1 MGVTPAGKMGSW
13 SCAMVLPASLAPA
26 FPPRNCPFLVQSIF
40 LASHKLPPHFRMS
53 DIDVE
58 HPAPAVVVGD
68 PAAGDG
74 PKHRRHHDARRPES
88 HGLASFF
95 GRKSLQQDGLRERLQ
110 AASTSALNEAK
121 NDEESERWRKPAEER
136 SSGE

>member
-53 DIDVE
+53 DITLGRTTSRI
-58 HPAPAVVVGD
+58 PANIRDSRDHDSLLASSSDKPRGRVL
-68 PAAGDG
+68 
-74 PKHRRHHDARRPES
+74 HRRRAGRLRAHESAPCPVHHATKGGD
-88 HGLASFF
+88 
-95 GRKSLQQDGLRERLQ
+95 RLQ
-110 AASTSALNEAK
+110 
-121 NDEESERWRKPAEER
+121 DRHAE
-136 SSGE
+136 

>member
-53 DIDVE
+53 DFGVVLGIVAGQYNPCLPPFESGRLDEGTYTFSRCAVTTLSHNSVKII
-58 HPAPAVVVGD
+58 HPPGGSVNPVSG
-68 PAAGDG
+68 
-74 PKHRRHHDARRPES
+74 RRRV
-88 HGLASFF
+88 
-95 GRKSLQQDGLRERLQ
+95 K
-110 AASTSALNEAK
+110 
-121 NDEESERWRKPAEER
+121 
-136 SSGE
+136 

>member
-53 DIDVE
+53 E
-58 HPAPAVVVGD
+58 FELCC
-68 PAAGDG
+68 
-74 PKHRRHHDARRPES
+74 RRPCALLPGCS
-88 HGLASFF
+88 ACD
-95 GRKSLQQDGLRERLQ
+95 SLVLWIHSSAGMDHPLDSKVHPDGGVH
-110 AASTSALNEAK
+110 SA
-121 NDEESERWRKPAEER
+121 
-136 SSGE
+136 

>member
-53 DIDVE
+53 DVHLGTQAAKSDNKNFTNILWTQHYRIVE
-58 HPAPAVVVGD
+58 HYAKMSSKLARK
-68 PAAGDG
+68 AA
-74 PKHRRHHDARRPES
+74 HH
-88 HGLASFF
+88 F
-95 GRKSLQQDGLRERLQ
+95 GCQLS
-110 AASTSALNEAK
+110 
-121 NDEESERWRKPAEER
+121 
-136 SSGE
+136 